1 MNSKGGRVTYMLN
14 GFEENL
20 NYILDSTNAVE
31 VAREGSKEN
40 GDLVIYFETKDDDF
54 AKGGI
59 INSYTAKG
67 NDDEKIIY
75 KIVKQKNKS
84 GLDYII
90 QVEYP
95 MDKKRVKQSIG
106 EFDNKQDALDFFI
119 PLLIGHSKAEIG
131 YLPRYSRSSFARG
144 GMIENILK
152 TGGEYDLSNQ
162 QHPTLPNRAI
172 RYNTNNDRY
181 EIFNYMTDEVDYSD
195 RNLEDILTKSNR
207 MFDTNFARGGMMKDD
222 TPKIYVADLKAYNE
236 GRLIGE
242 FIDLSEY
249 DSGEE
254 VMEKITEL
262 MEEYSDKYHNGEETE
277 YAIHDYENFS
287 SSLYSESMGEE
298 DFDIIIDTYKMS
310 DEYDIPAEV
319 LQDVM
324 NDFNSANENLS
335 DFISDRYYG
344 RFDNE
349 SALAYDYVEQMGG
362 ISELGDNT
370 IETYFDYDS
379 FGRDLAMDF
388 SEYDGYY
395 FRAYK
400 KGGKIPK
407 YDMKKYM
414 KKGGM
419 IPLGDMIVLESI
431 GTAVCPKSGMT
442 YAILKDGKNVDPDT
456 ETEIDEIDVTNFE
469 GTNITNEDLFQFLK
483 VQKMFS

>member
-1 MNSKGGRVTYMLN
+1 MFK
-14 GFEENL
+14 
-20 NYILDSTNAVE
+20 
-31 VAREGSKEN
+31 
-40 GDLVIYFETKDDDF
+40 TKDDDF

-144 GMIENILK
+144 GMIENILR
-152 TGGEYDLSNQ
+152 TNAEIDLSDD
-162 QHPTLPNRAI
+162 QHPTFPNRAI
-172 RYNTNNDRY
+172 RYNDNIQRY

-344 RFDNE
+344 RFDND
-349 SALAYDYVEQMGG
+349 SDLAYDYVEQMGG

-456 ETEIDEIDVTNFE
+456 ETEIDEIDATNFE